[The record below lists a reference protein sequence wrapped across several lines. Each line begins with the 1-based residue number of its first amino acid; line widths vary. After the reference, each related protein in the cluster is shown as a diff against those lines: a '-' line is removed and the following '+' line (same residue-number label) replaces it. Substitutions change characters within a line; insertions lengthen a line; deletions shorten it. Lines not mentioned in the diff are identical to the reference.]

1 MSASSVNP
9 MVSCTARSWPTRRRR
24 LLPPALPIGLLLLLA
39 SAQPAR
45 SQAAAQ
51 ASAAEDVTYAGHV
64 APILAEHCVEC
75 HRPGGGAPFNL
86 LTYGDATRRAGL
98 IAEVTARRYMPP
110 WKPVA
115 GHGGPFEGE
124 RRLTDRQI
132 ETIARW
138 VERGT
143 PEGNAA
149 DIPALRARPDG
160 WRLGVPDLVVQLAR
174 PYVLPADESDVF
186 RNFAI
191 PLPVSEARCVR
202 GFEFRPGNPAVH
214 HTNMMIDRTGASR
227 RFDDQDPEPGY
238 DGPIAPDAE
247 YPDGHF
253 LGWTPGQAPPLLPAD
268 MCWRLEAGSDLL
280 LQMHLRPS
288 GKPEEVKPS
297 IAFFFSD
304 RPATRIPVM
313 LRLGKQDIDIAA
325 GHPRHRI
332 RDTYVLPI
340 DAQVQA
346 VQPHAHYLAREI
358 QGYAE
363 LPDGSTRWL
372 VHITD
377 WDFNWQDV
385 YRFASPFW
393 LPRGTRIVMEYTYD
407 NSDDNVRNP
416 HHPPRRV
423 TWGQQTTNEMGDLWI
438 QVLAR
443 NEGDRV
449 LLRRDA
455 REKGLRE
462 DIVGHRKMLQA
473 NPRDAAL
480 HESLARLYQ
489 QVGQLD
495 DALVHI
501 QESVR
506 LKPDSAIGQYNLGTA
521 LASRGRP
528 AEAVRSFTEAVRLDP
543 SLAYAH
549 NSLGVALYA
558 LGRAEEAI
566 GHFQRALAIE
576 PAYAN
581 AHNNLG
587 RALEGRGELEEALI
601 HYRRA
606 LEVMPDSASVAGRVA
621 WILAT
626 HGDAAVRDPQEAIQW
641 AERAVRLSGRTDAA
655 ALDILGAAYASAGR
669 FDEAIAA
676 AQSALD
682 LALAGRVDELARLV
696 RTRLELYRQNR
707 PYRGAATPAP
717 PQSR

>member
-1 MSASSVNP
+1 MFV
-9 MVSCTARSWPTRRRR
+9 
-24 LLPPALPIGLLLLLA
+24 A
-39 SAQPAR
+39 SARPAR
-45 SQAAAQ
+45 SQGAAQ
-51 ASAAEDVTYAGHV
+51 PPLAEDITYARHV
-64 APILAEHCVEC
+64 APILVEHCVEC

-86 LTYGDATRRAGL
+86 LTYEDATRRAGL

-115 GHGGPFEGE
+115 GHGGPFERE
-124 RRLTDRQI
+124 RRLSDPQI

-143 PEGNAA
+143 PPGNPA
-149 DIPALRARPDG
+149 DIPPPPERPDG
-160 WRLGVPDLVVQLAR
+160 WRLGVPDLVVRLPR
-174 PYVLPADESDVF
+174 PYILPADESDVF

-191 PLPVSEARCVR
+191 PLPVTETRCVR
-202 GFEFRPGNPAVH
+202 GFEFRPGNQAVH

-288 GKPEEVKPS
+288 GKPEEVEPT

-304 RPATRIPVM
+304 QPATRIPVM
-313 LRLGKQDIDIAA
+313 LRLGRQDIDIAA
-325 GHPRHRI
+325 GTRSHRV
-332 RDTYVLPI
+332 RDAYVLPV
-340 DAQVQA
+340 DAEIQA

-358 QGYAE
+358 QAFAE

-377 WDFNWQDV
+377 WDFNWQDI

-416 HHPPRRV
+416 HRPPQRV
-423 TWGQQTTNEMGDLWI
+423 SWGQQTTNEMGDLWI

-443 NEGDRV
+443 NDRDRAV
-449 LLRRDA
+449 LGRDA

-462 DIVGHRKMLQA
+462 DIVGHRMMLRA

-480 HESLARLYQ
+480 HESLARLFL

-495 DALVHI
+495 DALAHI

-506 LKPDSAIGQYNLGTA
+506 LKPDSAVGHYNLGTA
-521 LASRGRP
+521 LAAHGRP

-543 SLAYAH
+543 NLAYAH
-549 NSLGVALYA
+549 NSLGVALYG
-558 LGRAEEAI
+558 LGLSEEAM
-566 GHFQRALAIE
+566 GHFRRALAIE
-576 PAYAN
+576 PVYAN
-581 AHNNLG
+581 AHNNLA
-587 RALEGRGELEEALI
+587 RALEARGKPEEALL

-606 LEVMPDSASVAGRVA
+606 LEIMPDSASVAGRVA

-626 HGDAAVRDPQEAIQW
+626 HADADVRDPQEAIDW
-641 AERAVRLSGRTDAA
+641 AERAVRLSGRMDAA
-655 ALDILGAAYASAGR
+655 ALDSLAAAYASGGR
-669 FDEAIAA
+669 FDDAVAA
-676 AQSALD
+676 AQTAVD
-682 LALAGRVDELARLV
+682 LALAARADAQVSLI
-696 RTRLELYRQNR
+696 RMRLELYRQSR
-707 PYRGAATPAP
+707 PYREAP
-717 PQSR
+717 RSAPSPSR